1 MTRAQ
6 ARPAEHYIHAGGGV
20 IVVPAR
26 VCAYLNRYAGLDTF
40 RRTNVG
46 IDAEVDALLVAF
58 HIAENAWLKSVTGTP
73 TAAPPELPASS
84 EWLST
89 TIVAALL
96 GMTDRGVR
104 TAIAAGRLQAES
116 VAGRYRISREALNHF
131 RQGRK
136 QLPKE
141 TP

>member
-1 MTRAQ
+1 MTRTQ
-6 ARPAEHYIHAGGGV
+6 ARPAENYIHAGGGV

-58 HIAENAWLKSVTGTP
+58 HIAEKAWLKSATGTP
-73 TAAPPELPASS
+73 TAAAPELPTSS

-89 TIVAALL
+89 TIVAARL

-104 TAIAAGRLQAES
+104 TAITQGRLQAES

-136 QLPKE
+136 
-141 TP
+141 